1 MRAPLTAL
9 AAATAVLLLT
19 ASPSAAADPYRW
31 CAYYGPDDAGV
42 NCYFVTLQQCQAA
55 ISGNGGFCS
64 ENLWYTGDGAQPA
77 VRRKAQRAPR

>member
-1 MRAPLTAL
+1 MRPLFLAL
-9 AAATAVLLLT
+9 AAAVVLLLLGI
-19 ASPSAAADPYRW
+19 SPNTAADPYRW

-64 ENLWYTGDGAQPA
+64 ENLWYTGDAAQPA
-77 VRRKAQRAPR
+77 VRRKSQRAPH